1 MKILAIDPGIERT
14 GWSIFSY
21 SNKSSNKITLEDYG
35 LISTSK
41 IIKLEKRISL
51 IQDNIELL
59 IKNNSIKE
67 IVLEKIFFFKNQK
80 TIIQVSQAQGAI
92 MAIAGKNNIILS
104 FLTPLEIKQIVTG
117 YGQADKIS
125 VKKMLE
131 ILLKIKF
138 DRELD
143 DVIDAIACGYAYC
156 INKKSYDR

>member
-117 YGQADKIS
+117 YGQADKLG

-131 ILLKIKF
+131 IQLKIKF
-138 DRELD
+138 TTELD

-156 INKKSYDR
+156 LNKKSY

>member
-21 SNKSSNKITLEDYG
+21 SSKSSNKITLENYN

-41 IIKLEKRISL
+41 ITRLEKRISL

-59 IKNNSIKE
+59 IKNNQIKE

-80 TIIQVSQAQGAI
+80 TIIQISQAQGAI
-92 MAIAGKNNIILS
+92 MAASGRNNIPVT

-156 INKKSYDR
+156 IDKKSYDR

>member
-21 SNKSSNKITLEDYG
+21 LSKSSNKITLEDYG

-41 IIKLEKRISL
+41 TTKLEKRISL
-51 IQDNIELL
+51 IQDKIELL
-59 IKNNSIKE
+59 IKNNNIKE

-80 TIIQVSQAQGAI
+80 TIVQVSQAQGAI
-92 MAIAGKNNIILS
+92 MASAGKNNIPLT
-104 FLTPLEIKQIVTG
+104 FLTPLEIKHIVTG
-117 YGQADKIS
+117 YGQADKLG

-138 DRELD
+138 KKELD
-143 DVIDAIACGYAYC
+143 DVVDAIACGYAYC
-156 INKKSYDR
+156 INKRSY

>member
-21 SNKSSNKITLEDYG
+21 SSKSSNKITLENYN

-41 IIKLEKRISL
+41 ITRLEKRISL

-59 IKNNSIKE
+59 IKNNQIKE

-80 TIIQVSQAQGAI
+80 TIIQISQAQGAI
-92 MAIAGKNNIILS
+92 MAASGRNNIPVT

-125 VKKMLE
+125 VKKKME
-131 ILLKIKF
+131 IILKIKF
-138 DRELD
+138 DRELYAF
-143 DVIDAIACGYAYC
+143 IDAIACGYAYC